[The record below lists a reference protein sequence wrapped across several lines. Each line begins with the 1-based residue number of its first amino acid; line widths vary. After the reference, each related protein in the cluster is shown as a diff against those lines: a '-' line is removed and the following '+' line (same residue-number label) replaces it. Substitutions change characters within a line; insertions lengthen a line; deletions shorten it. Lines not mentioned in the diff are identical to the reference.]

1 MVRFVILLKSYF
13 SGKSFTSLPSV
24 SDGVGRWPAGVRVLP
39 PLPGFHH
46 RLLILSVTVI
56 VVSVAVIAIRVII
69 VLIIAFFESLCFL

>member
-1 MVRFVILLKSYF
+1 M
-13 SGKSFTSLPSV
+13 

-56 VVSVAVIAIRVII
+56 VVSVAVIVII
-69 VLIIAFFESLCFL
+69 ILIVLDISIFESLCFL